1 MNFPINLDRDSS
13 TPIFQQISKYIKQRI
28 EEGALLPGTRL
39 PSTYALSEDL
49 EISRATVVKSY
60 DELISQGYLEGKAGG
75 GTFVKN
81 QIHANQFATAFESSE
96 SQIPA
101 NVSDFAEK
109 IWAIES
115 SDASTVDN
123 EIVNFGAPPFDSL
136 PLTAW
141 KKILIDECR
150 TMGSK
155 TFEWTADDF
164 GLYSCREAIS
174 GFLNRSRGMRCFP
187 EQVLIFAN
195 CKEALMFIS
204 RLLIQPGDTVAVEN
218 PSYASPRN
226 FFESCKAVLE
236 PIDIDENGLLVSQ
249 IMDLKCQPKLI
260 YTTPVQDPTGIRM
273 SAERKEELVAWAE
286 KKGVMI
292 WEEGWEGDYNYLSPS
307 QAVMQGMGSSNNVFY
322 GYCFWKL
329 LYPLVTL
336 GVLVVPPQMVSL
348 CRKAK
353 QFEGVQFSMLEQKAL
368 ARFIQDGH
376 LERHISKSKQLFEKR
391 RKHAI
396 DSLLTLLRNSVE
408 IPRQSASL
416 HLCVRFSDVL
426 EHSKILDA
434 AQKAALPLASTEGYY
449 LRNVR
454 GGEFILPFTNLNEN
468 ELRIRVTNFAR
479 LLKESK

>member
-1 MNFPINLDRDSS
+1 M
-13 TPIFQQISKYIKQRI
+13 
-28 EEGALLPGTRL
+28 PGTRL
-39 PSTYALSEDL
+39 PSTYSLSEDL
-49 EISRATVVKSY
+49 QISRATVVKSY

-81 QIHANQFATAFESSE
+81 QIHASQFATAFEPSE
-96 SQIPA
+96 LQIPA
-101 NVSDFAEK
+101 NISDFAEK

-123 EIVNFGAPPFDSL
+123 EIVNFGAPAFESL
-136 PLTAW
+136 PLAAW
-141 KKILIDECR
+141 KKILIEECR
-150 TMGSK
+150 NMGSK

-174 GFLNRSRGMRCFP
+174 GFLNRSRGMRCYP

-204 RLLIQPGDTVAVEN
+204 RLLIQPGDLVAVEN

-226 FFESCKAVLE
+226 FFESCKAVLK
-236 PIDIDENGLLVSQ
+236 PIDIDENGLLISQ
-249 IMDLKCQPKLI
+249 IMDLKRLPKLI

-273 SAERKEELVAWAE
+273 SAERKEELVSWAE
-286 KKGVMI
+286 KNGVMI

-307 QAVMQGMGSSNNVFY
+307 QAAMQGAGSSKNVFY

-368 ARFIQDGH
+368 AEFIQDGY
-376 LERHISKSKQLFEKR
+376 LERHISKSKLLFEKR
-391 RKHAI
+391 RKYAI
-396 DSLLTLLRNSVE
+396 DSLLSLMREHIE

-416 HLCVRFSDVL
+416 HLCVRFSEDFV
-426 EHSKILDA
+426 SSQILIA
-434 AQKAALPLASTEGYY
+434 AQQSNLPLASTEGYY
-449 LRNVR
+449 LQNVR
-454 GGEFILPFTNLNEN
+454 RCEFILPFSSLDEN
-468 ELRIRVTNFAR
+468 DLRQRIFNFAG
-479 LLKESK
+479 LLKEPK